1 MSTAEL
7 RLPVRDGTV
16 LRALHHPAAGAT
28 GGIPVLLV
36 HGLASNCRLWDGPAR
51 HLAELGH
58 DVIALDLRGHG
69 LSDKPDHGYSVPE
82 VARDVVDIIEV
93 LSRDNPPWRRPL
105 VIGQSWGGNIV
116 IEIAARHAEAVRGV
130 VAVDGGTIEL
140 SRAFPD
146 WEECRRA
153 LAPPR
158 LAGMEAER
166 LRAFVRGAHRDWS
179 DEAIEGTMAN
189 MEHFDDGT
197 IAPWL
202 SFDRHMMILESLYH
216 HRPSTRYGSITAPA
230 LLVPADTG
238 SVEWTHDKRIAVE
251 PLTAP
256 ARAATSQVAVKA
268 IVSGG
273 VQAVSWHN
281 CRLTE
286 PWTSAAVPAG
296 FASSGTRH
304 VTRP

>member
-16 LRALHHPAAGAT
+16 LRALHHPAAGAAD
-28 GGIPVLLV
+28 GIPVLLV
-36 HGLASNCRLWDGPAR
+36 HGLASNCRLWDGAAR
-51 HLAELGH
+51 HLAGLGH

-69 LSDKPDHGYSVPE
+69 RSDKPDHGYSVPE
-82 VARDVVDIIEV
+82 VARDVVDIIEI

-116 IEIAARHAEAVRGV
+116 IEVAARHADAVRGV

-158 LAGMEAER
+158 LAGMESAR

-202 SFDRHMMILESLYH
+202 TFDRHITVLRGLWEHSPTSLF
-216 HRPSTRYGSITAPA
+216 PSIEVPVMFTPASRTDDEMTRAKRAAHEHA
-230 LLVPADTG
+230 LGTIPRCRVEWFEPAD
-238 SVEWTHDKRIAVE
+238 HDLHAQFPGRFADVVHGAV
-251 PLTAP
+251 
-256 ARAATSQVAVKA
+256 V
-268 IVSGG
+268 GG
-273 VQAVSWHN
+273 FF
-281 CRLTE
+281 
-286 PWTSAAVPAG
+286 P
-296 FASSGTRH
+296 
-304 VTRP
+304 

>member
-36 HGLASNCRLWDGPAR
+36 HGLASNCRLWDGAAR

-69 LSDKPDHGYSVPE
+69 RSDKPDHGYSVPE
-82 VARDVVDIIEV
+82 VARDVVDIIEI

-116 IEIAARHAEAVRGV
+116 IEIAARHADAVRGV

-158 LAGMEAER
+158 LAGMEAAR

-202 SFDRHMMILESLYH
+202 TFDRHITVLRGLWEHSPTSH
-216 HRPSTRYGSITAPA
+216 FPSIEVPVMFTPASRTEDEMTRAKRAAHEHA
-230 LLVPADTG
+230 LGTIPRCRVEWFEPAD
-238 SVEWTHDKRIAVE
+238 HDLHAQFPGRFADVVHGAVM
-251 PLTAP
+251 
-256 ARAATSQVAVKA
+256 
-268 IVSGG
+268 GG
-273 VQAVSWHN
+273 FF
-281 CRLTE
+281 
-286 PWTSAAVPAG
+286 P
-296 FASSGTRH
+296 
-304 VTRP
+304 